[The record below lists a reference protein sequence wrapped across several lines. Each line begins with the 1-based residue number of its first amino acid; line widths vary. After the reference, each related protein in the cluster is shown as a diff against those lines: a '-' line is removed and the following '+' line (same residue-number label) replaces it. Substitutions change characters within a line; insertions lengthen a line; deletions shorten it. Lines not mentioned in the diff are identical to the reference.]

1 MLTNPFCPL
10 ENKKFTPRDIIH
22 DAGKE
27 KREETNNNKTEKLNA
42 RDRYRH
48 LESVL
53 EAECLR

>member
-27 KREETNNNKTEKLNA
+27 KEKKQTTTRQKKLNA
-42 RDRYRH
+42 RDMYRH